1 MPKSFQQLKLHSL
14 GTPFPFLGIATQ
26 GISRQGFSYTSS
38 SMFARLLHGYKIL
51 NLLTSRVSGER
62 LVEESLTFPASSL
75 AVSFL
80 TALRS
85 GT

>member
-1 MPKSFQQLKLHSL
+1 MSKLFQQLRLHS
-14 GTPFPFLGIATQ
+14 PEIQFSFLGIAAQ
-26 GISRQGFSYTSS
+26 GKSTKAFPHVKC
-38 SMFARLLHGYKIL
+38 MFACLLYGYKIL